1 MKQLQ
6 SFTDGYI
13 NLPVQQLDEG
23 SIQFDAEQAAIGLGI
38 SQIAKS
44 GNEVVRWERVN
55 KYLSSPKVGM
65 QISKGDFITEPQ
77 FYELAIKANSKKA
90 KRFQYW
96 VTHDV
101 LPSIRKNGVYMT
113 DQTAYDI
120 THDKDAL
127 GDLLLQAGN
136 QLKKKDLVIQEMKP
150 KALFADSVATS
161 KTTILVGDLAKILKG
176 NGVDTGQ
183 NRLFE
188 ELRNTGFLISRKG
201 ASYNMPTQLAMDM
214 GLFVVKET
222 AIQHSDG
229 HVTVNKTPKVTGKG
243 QQYFI
248 NKYLQDNQTA

>member
-1 MKQLQ
+1 MQKIK

-13 NLPVQQLDEG
+13 NLPVRQLDDG
-23 SIQFDAEQAAIGLGI
+23 SIQFDAEQAAIGIGI

-65 QISKGDFITEPQ
+65 QISKGDFITESQ

-90 KRFQYW
+90 KKFQYW

-127 GDLLLQAGN
+127 GDLLLKAGS
-136 QLKKKDLVIQEMKP
+136 QLKQKDLVIQELKP
-150 KALFADSVATS
+150 KADYTDSMLANKGLETIS
-161 KTTILVGDLAKILKG
+161 MIAKNYGYSTREFNKLLHGLGIQYKQGKTWLLYAKYQDEGYTHVEPYEYTNSDGIKQ
-176 NGVDTGQ
+176 V
-183 NRLFE
+183 
-188 ELRNTGFLISRKG
+188 RNTMKWTQAGQKFLYDFLKSKG
-201 ASYNMPTQLAMDM
+201 IMPLVEQPA
-214 GLFVVKET
+214 
-222 AIQHSDG
+222 
-229 HVTVNKTPKVTGKG
+229 
-243 QQYFI
+243 
-248 NKYLQDNQTA
+248 